1 MGIGS
6 VRSTGRDTWIKEFE
20 TMDFWR
26 VIEERRS
33 MRNFDAGCDVPPEM
47 VQRILGAA
55 IRAPSAGNCQP
66 WHFVVIRSEQTKGL
80 LAEAAYGQWFIA
92 DAPVVIVV
100 CADPARSAWRYGSR
114 GVQLYCLQ
122 DTAAATEHIL
132 LAATAVGLG
141 ACWVGAFDERAAS
154 RALGLPTS
162 LRPVAIVP
170 IGYPAAHPY
179 RTSRRSL
186 KEVVTFGEWFLD
198 RKREHGYNSI
208 ASAEGVTAL
217 ECQRR

>member
-1 MGIGS
+1 
-6 VRSTGRDTWIKEFE
+6 
-20 TMDFWR
+20 MDFWQ

-33 MRNFDAGCDVPPEM
+33 MRDFDPRCDVPPDM
-47 VQRILGAA
+47 VERILKAA

-66 WHFVVIRSEQTKGL
+66 WHFVVIRSERTKGL
-80 LAEAAYGQWFIA
+80 LAEAAYDQRFIA

-132 LAATAVGLG
+132 LAVTALGLG
-141 ACWVGAFDERAAS
+141 ACWVGAFDEGAAS
-154 RALGLPTS
+154 QVLDLPTD

-170 IGYPAAHPY
+170 IGYPIARHQQ
-179 RTSRRSL
+179 TSRRSL
-186 KEVVTFGEWFLD
+186 KEVVTFGE
-198 RKREHGYNSI
+198 K
-208 ASAEGVTAL
+208 AP
-217 ECQRR
+217 

>member
-1 MGIGS
+1 
-6 VRSTGRDTWIKEFE
+6 V
-20 TMDFWR
+20 DFWR
-26 VIEERRS
+26 VIEERHSVRD
-33 MRNFDAGCDVPPEM
+33 FDAGRDVPPEM
-47 VQRILGAA
+47 VKRILRAA

-66 WHFVVIRSEQTKGL
+66 WHFVVVRGERTKNR

-100 CADPARSAWRYGSR
+100 CADPARSSWRYGSR

-132 LAATAVGLG
+132 LAVTALGLG
-141 ACWVGAFDERAAS
+141 ACWVGAFDERVAS
-154 RALGLPTS
+154 KVLGLSTD

-170 IGYPAAHPY
+170 LGYPAARPR

-186 KEVVTFGEWFLD
+186 KEVVTFGE
-198 RKREHGYNSI
+198 
-208 ASAEGVTAL
+208 
-217 ECQRR
+217 

>member
-1 MGIGS
+1 
-6 VRSTGRDTWIKEFE
+6 
-20 TMDFWR
+20 MDFWQ
-26 VIEERRS
+26 VIEERHSVRD
-33 MRNFDAGCDVPPEM
+33 FDAGREVPPEM
-47 VQRILGAA
+47 VQRIMEAA

-66 WHFVVIRSEQTKGL
+66 WHFVVVRSERTRNL

-100 CADPARSAWRYGSR
+100 CADPARSGSRYGSR

-132 LAATAVGLG
+132 LAVTALGLG

-154 RALGLPTS
+154 KALGLSAS

-170 IGYPAAHPY
+170 IGHPTAQPH

-186 KEVVTFGEWFLD
+186 NEVVTFGE
-198 RKREHGYNSI
+198 
-208 ASAEGVTAL
+208 
-217 ECQRR
+217 